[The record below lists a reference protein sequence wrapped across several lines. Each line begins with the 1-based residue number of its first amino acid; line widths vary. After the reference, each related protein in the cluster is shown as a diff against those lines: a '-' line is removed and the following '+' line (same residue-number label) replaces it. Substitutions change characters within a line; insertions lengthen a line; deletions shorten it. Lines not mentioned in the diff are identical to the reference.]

1 MKTRTTTIRGLAT
14 TALAAATALALGLS
28 GCSSSASSPGSTGG
42 SGTTY
47 TIGVAVIVS
56 HPSLQLVQQG
66 FEETLKADGINYTLI
81 SENAQGDQA
90 NAATIASGFA
100 ANKNIDLVLAIS
112 TPIALAMATAVQDR
126 PILFAAVTD
135 PVGAGLVP
143 SWDQAGP
150 NITGTSDL
158 NPTSKPVDLVLQA
171 KPGTKTIGVL
181 YSSSEP
187 NSQVQVTAYQS
198 QAAAAGV
205 TLKTQAITSAS
216 DISVGLA
223 ALKGVDAVLIPTDNT
238 VIASLATVIGWGQD
252 NQIPIFSADADSV
265 SQGTVAAQGVSYE
278 ALGKQTGD
286 MAVQILRDHVDVST
300 IKPLAVTDAE
310 LVANPDAAKTFGLT
324 LPASFLAN
332 AKTVTTSS

>member
-1 MKTRTTTIRGLAT
+1 MKTRRLLVVTLAS
-14 TALAAATALALGLS
+14 AVALALGLS
-28 GCSSSASSPGSTGG
+28 GCSDSTSNPGSASG

-47 TIGVAVIVS
+47 TIGVAVIVA

-66 FEETLKADGINYTLI
+66 FEETLKADGINYKLI

-100 ANKNIDLVLAIS
+100 ANKSINLVLAIS

-158 NPTSKPVDLVLQA
+158 NPTAKPVDLILKA
-171 KPGTKTIGVL
+171 KPSTKTIGVL

-187 NSQVQVTAYQS
+187 NSQVQVTAYQT
-198 QAAAAGV
+198 QAEAAGV
-205 TLKTQAITSAS
+205 TLKTQAITSSS

-223 ALKGVDAVLIPTDNT
+223 ALKGVDALLIPTDNT
-238 VIASLATVIGWGQD
+238 VIASLSTVIGWGQD

-286 MAVQILRDHVDVST
+286 MAVKILRDHVDVST

-310 LVANPDAAKTFGLT
+310 MVANPDAAKTFGLT
-324 LPASFLAN
+324 LPDSFLQG
-332 AKTVTTSS
+332 AKVVTTTSS

>member
-1 MKTRTTTIRGLAT
+1 MKTRIWLPGT
-14 TALAAATALALGLS
+14 LAAITALALGLS
-28 GCSSSASSPGSTGG
+28 GCSSSATTTSSSSAASGG
-42 SGTTY
+42 KTY

-66 FEETLKADGINYTLI
+66 FEEQLKADGVNYTLI
-81 SENAQGDQA
+81 SENAQGDQS
-90 NAATIASGFA
+90 NAATIASEFA

-158 NPTSKPVDLVLQA
+158 NPTAKPVDLVLKA
-171 KPGTKTIGVL
+171 KPSAKTIGVL

-187 NSQVQVTAYQS
+187 NSQVQVTAYQQ

-223 ALKGVDAVLIPTDNT
+223 ALKGVDALLIPTDNT
-238 VIASLATVIGWGQD
+238 VIASLSTVIGWGQD
-252 NQIPIFSADADSV
+252 KQIPVFSADADSV

-278 ALGKQTGD
+278 DLGKQTGA
-286 MAVQILRDHVDVST
+286 MATQILKDGVNVNT
-300 IKPLAVTDAE
+300 IKPLAVTDTE
-310 LVANPDAAKTFGLT
+310 MVANPDAAKTFGLT
-324 LPASFLAN
+324 LPDSFLQN
-332 AKTVTTSS
+332 AKIVTTQPS